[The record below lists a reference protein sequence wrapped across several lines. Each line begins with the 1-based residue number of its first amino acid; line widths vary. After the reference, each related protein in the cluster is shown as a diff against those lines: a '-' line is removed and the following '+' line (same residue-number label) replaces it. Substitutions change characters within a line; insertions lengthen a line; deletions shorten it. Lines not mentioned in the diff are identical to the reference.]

1 MFVPKAFRL
10 DDRRAIVELIEAY
23 GFALLVTALDGPPQA
38 SHLPFLY
45 DPERG
50 PEGTLLGHMARANPQ
65 WHDFAALAER
75 GAEALVIF
83 QGPHSYI
90 SPTWY
95 GGGPPTVPTW
105 NYAAVH
111 AYGQPRLMEEPAA
124 VRGLLDRLVAVQEAG
139 QARPWSTQ
147 DLEES
152 FVQGMMRGMVAFE
165 MPVTRL
171 EAKAKLS
178 QNKKPAQLAAATQAL
193 ETAEAPLARETGR
206 WMRAAL
212 DAQRQQQ
219 GTNQQ
224 KAVKENA

>member
-10 DDRRAIVELIEAY
+10 DDRQAIAALIEAY
-23 GFALLVTALDGPPQA
+23 DFALLVTTLEGQPQA

-50 PEGTLLGHMARANPQ
+50 GKGTLLGHMARANPQ
-65 WHDFAALAER
+65 WRDFATLAER
-75 GAEALVIF
+75 GEEALVVF

-95 GGGPPTVPTW
+95 GGGGPTVPTW
-105 NYAAVH
+105 NYVAVH
-111 AYGQPRLMEEPAA
+111 AYGRPRLMEDSAA
-124 VRGLLDRLVAVQEAG
+124 VRALLDRLVTAQEAG
-139 QARPWSTQ
+139 QARPWSTA

-178 QNKKPAQLAAATQAL
+178 QNKKPAQFAAATRAL
-193 ETAEAPLARETGR
+193 EAAEEPLARETGR

-212 DAQRQQQ
+212 DAQVEQRE
-219 GTNQQ
+219 
-224 KAVKENA
+224 AVKEDA

>member
-10 DDRRAIVELIEAY
+10 DDRRAVAELIKTY
-23 GFALLVTALDGPPQA
+23 DFGLLVTALDGQPQA

-45 DPERG
+45 DPDAG
-50 PEGTLLGHMARANPQ
+50 GNGMLLGHMARANPQ
-65 WHDFAALAER
+65 WRDFVALAE
-75 GAEALVIF
+75 GGQEALVIF

-111 AYGQPRLMEEPAA
+111 AYGTARVIDDPAA
-124 VRGLLDRLVAVQEAG
+124 VRALLERLVAVQEAG
-139 QARPWSTQ
+139 QDRPWSIQ
-147 DLEES
+147 DLDEN
-152 FVQGMMRGMVAFE
+152 FTQGMMRGMVAFE
-165 MPVTRL
+165 IPLTRL

-178 QNKKPAQLAAATQAL
+178 QNKKPGQLAAATEVL
-193 ETAEAPLARETGR
+193 EGADEPLARETGR

-212 DAQRQQQ
+212 
-219 GTNQQ
+219 
-224 KAVKENA
+224 NARTAEQEA